1 MSANFTP
8 DQKGYKTYQS
18 FGTFRLFVLENF
30 PFIAEDFDA
39 LTYYQML
46 CKVVAFLQDVITNNE
61 SLQYNQTQLLDAF
74 NELQNYV
81 NTYFDNLD
89 VQTEINN
96 KLDQMAESGELQ
108 DIINQYLQLAGIFKY
123 NNIDEMKSAVNL
135 TENSK
140 CCVFGNKEIND
151 GGFNFY
157 NVKNTTDLIVDNK
170 SVIKLNNN
178 KYAIAV
184 NQSIF
189 QDTNITY
196 NEFRLKNTKCF
207 IINIPKTNQ
216 YGKVNKFKI
225 GLPFND
231 FEVTSRYQ
239 STNDFSKLNNTT
251 LALNSGIFDPDTNTI
266 WGATIIDGQ
275 IVRNNKTTGV
285 EDLYYLTIGDD
296 GKFGYVKV
304 GNTTAEQMIADGI
317 KNAVMGFF
325 PILVNGEKVS
335 HTYPYADGN
344 NPRQVL
350 CQLKDGT
357 QFVFACEGR
366 EFNNVGLDF
375 ADIQDY
381 LIENYPNID
390 LAFNM
395 DGGGSLS
402 VNYYR
407 NKLNKNLD
415 DGGRTDRKV
424 PTFLYINNENSINST
439 QNDMNKILNVL
450 STKINDLQTQLN
462 TLDKLTQ
469 NGLIFAG
476 TTQYQTLDFYNNGVY
491 DKRIA
496 SIQATFNS
504 LDINLSDSSR
514 NNFKNCFHVDQNNAK
529 IPLGTIG
536 SYVNTLPAISNC
548 NDTSIANGFFRTY
561 TETENKPTFGNYV
574 LLNLKFSEDPNEYGI
589 NQYCFP
595 NSNNNSIFKRRYDGG
610 NWSAW
615 TSITPINNSA
625 NRDEA
630 KYLGQVYFDTTLNKP
645 IWYNGTNWVDANGTT
660 I

>member
-1 MSANFTP
+1 MNKFEYKKLTP
-8 DQKGYKTYQS
+8 FKW
-18 FGTFRLFVLENF
+18 FVLENF
-30 PFIAEDFDA
+30 PFIEADFDA
-39 LTYYQML
+39 LTDWQLFCKLGKEINKIINSQNVVGEQMEE
-46 CKVVAFLQDVITNNE
+46 VTNNMI
-61 SLQYNQTQLLDAF
+61 SLQEF
-74 NELQNYV
+74 VENY
-81 NTYFDNLD
+81 FKNLD
-89 VQTEINN
+89 VQDEINN
-96 KLDQMAESGELQ
+96 KLNEMAESGELQ
-108 DIINQYLQLAGIFKY
+108 DIINQYLQLAGIFTY

-157 NVKNTTDLIVDNK
+157 NVKNSTSLDVDGKIV
-170 SVIKLNNN
+170 VKLNNN

-196 NEFRLKNTKCF
+196 NTFRLKNTRCY
-207 IINIPKTNQ
+207 IVDIPKTNK
-216 YGKVNKFKI
+216 YGQINKFKI

-251 LALNSGIFDPDTNTI
+251 LALNSGIFDPDTDTI

-285 EDLYYLTIGDD
+285 EDLYYLTIADD

-335 HTYPYADGN
+335 HTYPYVDGTN
-344 NPRQVL
+344 LRQVL

-366 EFNNVGLDF
+366 EFDNVGLDF
-375 ADIQDY
+375 VDIQDY
-381 LIENYPNID
+381 LLENYPNID

-424 PTFLYINNENSINST
+424 PTFLYINNENSVNSI

-462 TLDKLTQ
+462 ALDKLTQ

-476 TTQYQTLDFYNNGVY
+476 TTEYQTLDFYNNGVY

-514 NNFKNCFHVDQNNAK
+514 NNFKNCFHVDQDNAK
-529 IPLGTIG
+529 IPIGVIG
-536 SYVNTLPAISNC
+536 SYVNTLLPVSDC
-548 NDTSIANGFFRTY
+548 NDTTLRNGFFRTY
-561 TETENKPTFGNYV
+561 SDTANKPTFGNYV
-574 LLNLKFSEDPNEYGI
+574 LLNLKFSEDPSEYGI

-595 NSNNNSIFKRRYDGG
+595 NSNNNSIFKRRYEGG

-645 IWYNGTNWVDANGTT
+645 IWYNGINWVDANGNVV
-660 I
+660 

>member
-1 MSANFTP
+1 MNKFEYKKLTP
-8 DQKGYKTYQS
+8 FKW
-18 FGTFRLFVLENF
+18 FVLENF
-30 PFIAEDFDA
+30 PFIEADFDA
-39 LTYYQML
+39 LTEWQL
-46 CKVVAFLQDVITNNE
+46 FCKLGKEINKVINSTNT
-61 SLQYNQTQLLDAF
+61 LGTQVETLTD
-74 NELQNYV
+74 YV
-81 NTYFDNLD
+81 SNYFDNLD
-89 VQTEINN
+89 IQEEVNT
-96 KLDQMAESGELQ
+96 KLNEMAESGELQ
-108 DIINQYLQLAGIFKY
+108 DIINQYLQLAGIFTY

-157 NVKNTTDLIVDNK
+157 NVKDSTSLDVDGKIV
-170 SVIKLNNN
+170 VKLNNN

-189 QDTNITY
+189 QDTNIKY
-196 NEFRLKNTKCF
+196 NTFRLKNTRCY
-207 IINIPKTNQ
+207 IVDIPKTNK
-216 YGKVNKFKI
+216 YGQINKFKI

-251 LALNSGIFDPDTNTI
+251 LALNSGVFDPDTDTI

-285 EDLYYLTIGDD
+285 EDLYYLTIADD

-335 HTYPYADGN
+335 HTYPYVDGTQ
-344 NPRQVL
+344 PRQVL

-366 EFNNVGLDF
+366 EFDNVGLDF
-375 ADIQDY
+375 VDIQNY
-381 LIENYPNID
+381 LLENYPNID

-424 PTFLYINNENSINST
+424 PTFLYINNENSVNSI

-450 STKINDLQTQLN
+450 STKINDLQKQLN
-462 TLDKLTQ
+462 ALDKLTQ

-476 TTQYQTLDFYNNGVY
+476 TTEYQTLDFYNNGVY

-514 NNFKNCFHVDQNNAK
+514 NNFKNCFHVDQDNAK
-529 IPLGTIG
+529 IPIGVIG
-536 SYVNTLPAISNC
+536 SYVNTLLPVSDC
-548 NDTSIANGFFRTY
+548 NDTTLRNGFFRTY
-561 TETENKPTFGNYV
+561 SDTANKPTFGNYV
-574 LLNLKFSEDPNEYGI
+574 LLNLKFSEDPSEYGI

-595 NSNNNSIFKRRYDGG
+595 NSNNNSIFKRRYEGG

-645 IWYNGTNWVDANGTT
+645 IWYNGTNWVDANGNVV
-660 I
+660 

>member
-1 MSANFTP
+1 MNKFEYKKLTP
-8 DQKGYKTYQS
+8 FKW
-18 FGTFRLFVLENF
+18 FVLENF
-30 PFIAEDFDA
+30 PFIEADFDA
-39 LTYYQML
+39 LTDWQLFCKLGKEINKIINSQNVVGEQMEE
-46 CKVVAFLQDVITNNE
+46 VTNNMI
-61 SLQYNQTQLLDAF
+61 SLQEFVEN
-74 NELQNYV
+74 
-81 NTYFDNLD
+81 YFDNLD
-89 VQTEINN
+89 VQDEINN
-96 KLDQMAESGELQ
+96 KLNEMAESGELQ
-108 DIINQYLQLAGIFKY
+108 NIINQYLQLAGIFTY

-157 NVKNTTDLIVDNK
+157 NVKNSTSLDVDGKIV
-170 SVIKLNNN
+170 VKLNNN

-196 NEFRLKNTKCF
+196 NTFRLKNTRCY
-207 IINIPKTNQ
+207 IVDIPKTNK
-216 YGKVNKFKI
+216 YGQINKFKI

-251 LALNSGIFDPDTNTI
+251 LALNSGVFDPDTDTI

-285 EDLYYLTIGDD
+285 EDLYYLTIADD

-335 HTYPYADGN
+335 HTYPYVDGTY
-344 NPRQVL
+344 PRQVL

-366 EFNNVGLDF
+366 EFDNVGLDF
-375 ADIQDY
+375 VDIQDY
-381 LIENYPNID
+381 LLENYPNID

-424 PTFLYINNENSINST
+424 PTFLYINNENSVNSI

-462 TLDKLTQ
+462 ALDKLTQ

-476 TTQYQTLDFYNNGVY
+476 TTEYQTLDFYNNGVY

-514 NNFKNCFHVDQNNAK
+514 NNFKNCFHVDQDNAK
-529 IPLGTIG
+529 IPIGVIG
-536 SYVNTLPAISNC
+536 SYVNTLLPVSDC
-548 NDTSIANGFFRTY
+548 NDTTLRNGFFRTY
-561 TETENKPTFGNYV
+561 SDTANKPTFGNYV
-574 LLNLKFSEDPNEYGI
+574 LLNLKFSEDPSEYGI

-595 NSNNNSIFKRRYDGG
+595 NSNNNSIFKRRYEGG

-645 IWYNGTNWVDANGTT
+645 IWYNGINWVDANGNVV
-660 I
+660 

>member
-1 MSANFTP
+1 MNKFEYKKLTP
-8 DQKGYKTYQS
+8 FKW
-18 FGTFRLFVLENF
+18 FVLENF
-30 PFIAEDFDA
+30 PFIEADFDA
-39 LTYYQML
+39 LTDWQLFCKLGKEINKIINSQNVVGEQMEE
-46 CKVVAFLQDVITNNE
+46 VTNNMI
-61 SLQYNQTQLLDAF
+61 SLQEFVEN
-74 NELQNYV
+74 
-81 NTYFDNLD
+81 YFDNLD
-89 VQTEINN
+89 VQDEINN
-96 KLDQMAESGELQ
+96 KLNEMAESGELQ
-108 DIINQYLQLAGIFKY
+108 NIINQYLQLAGIFTY

-157 NVKNTTDLIVDNK
+157 NVKNSTSLDVDGKIV
-170 SVIKLNNN
+170 VKLNNN

-196 NEFRLKNTKCF
+196 NTFRLKNTRCY
-207 IINIPKTNQ
+207 IVDIPKTNK
-216 YGKVNKFKI
+216 YGQINKFKI

-251 LALNSGIFDPDTNTI
+251 LALNSGVFDPDTDTI

-285 EDLYYLTIGDD
+285 EDLYYLTIADD

-335 HTYPYADGN
+335 HTYPYVDGT

-366 EFNNVGLDF
+366 EFDNVGLDF
-375 ADIQDY
+375 VDIQNY
-381 LIENYPNID
+381 LLENYPNID

-424 PTFLYINNENSINST
+424 PTFLYINNENSVNSI

-462 TLDKLTQ
+462 ALDKLTQ

-476 TTQYQTLDFYNNGVY
+476 TTEYQTLDFYNNGVY

-514 NNFKNCFHVDQNNAK
+514 NNFKNCFHVDQDNAK
-529 IPLGTIG
+529 IPIGVIG
-536 SYVNTLPAISNC
+536 SYVNTLLPVSDC
-548 NDTSIANGFFRTY
+548 NDTTLRNGFFRTY
-561 TETENKPTFGNYV
+561 SDTANKPTFGNYV
-574 LLNLKFSEDPNEYGI
+574 LLNLKFSEDPSEYGI

-595 NSNNNSIFKRRYDGG
+595 NSNNNSIFKRRYEGG

-645 IWYNGTNWVDANGTT
+645 IWYNGTNWVDANGNVV
-660 I
+660 

>member
-1 MSANFTP
+1 MNKFEYKNLTP
-8 DQKGYKTYQS
+8 FKW
-18 FGTFRLFVLENF
+18 FVIENF
-30 PFIAEDFDA
+30 PFIEADFDA
-39 LTYYQML
+39 LTEWQL
-46 CKVVAFLQDVITNNE
+46 FCKLGKEMNKIINSVNESGEQVEKLTNAFISLQD
-61 SLQYNQTQLLDAF
+61 
-74 NELQNYV
+74 YV
-81 NTYFDNLD
+81 NNYFKNLD
-89 VQTEINN
+89 VQDEINN
-96 KLDQMAESGELQ
+96 KLNEMSASGELQ
-108 DIINQYLQLAGIFKY
+108 DIINQYLQLAGIFTY

-140 CCVFGNKEIND
+140 CCIFGNKEIND

-157 NVKNTTDLIVDNK
+157 NVKNSTTLDVDDKIV
-170 SVIKLNNN
+170 VKLNNN

-196 NEFRLKNTKCF
+196 NTFRLKNTRCY
-207 IINIPKTNQ
+207 IVDIPKTNK
-216 YGKVNKFKI
+216 YGQINKFKI

-251 LALNSGIFDPDTNTI
+251 LALNSGIFDPDTDTI
-266 WGATIIDGQ
+266 WGATIIDGK

-285 EDLYYLTIGDD
+285 EDLYYLTIADD

-335 HTYPYADGN
+335 HTYPYVDGN

-357 QFVFACEGR
+357 QFVFACDGR

-402 VNYYR
+402 INYYR

-424 PTFLYINNENSINST
+424 PTFLYINNENSVNSS

-450 STKINDLQTQLN
+450 STKINDLQTQIN
-462 TLDKLTQ
+462 ALDKLTQ

-476 TTQYQTLDFYNNGVY
+476 TTEYQTIDFYNNGVY

-504 LDINLSDSSR
+504 LDINLSDGSR
-514 NNFKNCFHVDQNNAK
+514 NNFKNCFHVDQDNAK
-529 IPLGTIG
+529 IPLGVIG
-536 SYVNTLPAISNC
+536 SYVNTLPAISDC
-548 NDTSIANGFFRTY
+548 NDLQISNGFYRTY
-561 TETENKPTFGNYV
+561 TETANKPTFGNYV
-574 LLNLKFSEDPNEYGI
+574 LLNLKFSEDPSEYGV
-589 NQYCFP
+589 NQYAFP
-595 NSNNNSIFKRRYDGG
+595 NSNNNSIFKRRFEGS
-610 NWSAW
+610 NWSDW
-615 TSITPINNSA
+615 TSITPVNNSA

-645 IWYNGTNWVDANGTT
+645 IWYNGTNWVDATGATV
-660 I
+660 

>member
-1 MSANFTP
+1 MNKYDFRKLTP
-8 DQKGYKTYQS
+8 FKW
-18 FGTFRLFVLENF
+18 FVLENF
-30 PFIAEDFDA
+30 PFIEADFDA
-39 LTYYQML
+39 LTEWQL
-46 CKVVAFLQDVITNNE
+46 FCKLGREMNKIIKSVNE
-61 SLQYNQTQLLDAF
+61 SGEQVEKLTDAF
-74 NELQNYV
+74 ISLQEYVENY
-81 NTYFDNLD
+81 FKNLD
-89 VQTEINN
+89 VQDEINN
-96 KLDQMAESGELQ
+96 KLNEMAESGELQ
-108 DIINQYLQLAGIFKY
+108 DIINQYLQLAGIFAY

-135 TENSK
+135 TEDSK
-140 CCVFGNKEIND
+140 CCVYGNKEIND

-157 NVKNTTDLIVDNK
+157 NIKNSTTLDVDNK
-170 SVIKLNNN
+170 IVIKLNNN

-189 QDTNITY
+189 HDTNITY
-196 NEFRLKNTKCF
+196 NTFRLKSTKCF
-207 IINIPKTNQ
+207 IIDIPKTNA
-216 YGKVNKFKI
+216 YGQINKFKI
-225 GLPFND
+225 GLPYND

-239 STNDFSKLNNTT
+239 STNDFAKLNNTT
-251 LALNSGIFDPDTNTI
+251 IALNSGIFDPDTDTI
-266 WGATIIDGQ
+266 WGTTIIDGK

-285 EDLYYLTIGDD
+285 EDLYYLTIADD
-296 GKFGYVKV
+296 GKFGYIKV

-335 HTYPYADGN
+335 HTYPYVDGN

-366 EFNNVGLDF
+366 EFNNIGLDF

-402 VNYYR
+402 INYYR

-424 PTFLYINNENSINST
+424 PTFLYINNENSVNSS

-462 TLDKLTQ
+462 ALDKLTQ

-476 TTQYQTLDFYNNGVY
+476 TTEYQTLDFYNNGVY

-504 LDINLSDSSR
+504 LDINLSDSAR
-514 NNFKNCFHVDQNNAK
+514 NNFKNCFHVDQDNVK
-529 IPLGTIG
+529 IPIGIIG
-536 SYVNTLPAISNC
+536 SYVNTLLAVSDC
-548 NDTSIANGFFRTY
+548 NDTTLRNGFFRTY
-561 TETENKPTFGNYV
+561 TETANKPTFGNYV
-574 LLNLKFSEDPNEYGI
+574 LLNLKFSEDPSEYGI
-589 NQYCFP
+589 NQYAFP
-595 NSNNNSIFKRRYDGG
+595 NSNNNSIFKRRYNGSSWG
-610 NWSAW
+610 PW

-645 IWYNGTNWVDANGTT
+645 IWYNGTNWVDATGATV
-660 I
+660 

>member
-1 MSANFTP
+1 MSDKKDFKYINLSPF
-8 DQKGYKTYQS
+8 KW
-18 FGTFRLFVLENF
+18 FCLNNF
-30 PFIAEDFDA
+30 PFLEADFDA
-39 LTYYQML
+39 LTDYQL
-46 CKVVAFLQDVITNNE
+46 FCKLGKEMNDLITKM
-61 SLQYNQTQLLDAF
+61 
-74 NELQNYV
+74 NELGIETENLSKGFTDLQTYIN
-81 NTYFDNLD
+81 NYFDNLD
-89 VQTEINN
+89 VQEEINT
-96 KLDQMAESGELQ
+96 KLNEMTESGELQ
-108 DIINQYLQLAGIFKY
+108 DIINQYLQLAGIFTY
-123 NNIDEMKSAVNL
+123 NNINEMKSAVNL
-135 TENSK
+135 AENSK

-207 IINIPKTNQ
+207 IINIPKTNH

-231 FEVTSRYQ
+231 FEVTSRFQ

-251 LALNSGIFDPDTNTI
+251 LALNSGIFDLDTNTI

-357 QFVFACEGR
+357 QFVFACEGK

-381 LIENYPNID
+381 LVENYPNID

-407 NKLNKNLD
+407 NKLNKNFD

-424 PTFLYINNENSINST
+424 PTFLYINNENSINSS

-476 TTQYQTLDFYNNGVY
+476 TTEYQTLDFYNNGVY

-496 SIQATFNS
+496 SIQATLNS
-504 LDINLSDSSR
+504 LNINLSDSNR
-514 NNFKNCFHVDQNNAK
+514 NNFKNCFHVDQYNVK

-536 SYVNTLPAISNC
+536 SYVNTLPGISNC
-548 NDTSIANGFFRTY
+548 NDTSIANGFYRTY

-595 NSNNNSIFKRRYDGG
+595 NSNNNSIFKRRYEGG

>member
-1 MSANFTP
+1 M
-8 DQKGYKTYQS
+8 
-18 FGTFRLFVLENF
+18 
-30 PFIAEDFDA
+30 
-39 LTYYQML
+39 
-46 CKVVAFLQDVITNNE
+46 
-61 SLQYNQTQLLDAF
+61 
-74 NELQNYV
+74 
-81 NTYFDNLD
+81 
-89 VQTEINN
+89 
-96 KLDQMAESGELQ
+96 
-108 DIINQYLQLAGIFKY
+108 
-123 NNIDEMKSAVNL
+123 
-135 TENSK
+135 
-140 CCVFGNKEIND
+140 FGNKEIND

-251 LALNSGIFDPDTNTI
+251 LALNSGIFDLDTNTI

-285 EDLYYLTIGDD
+285 EDLYYLTIADD

-335 HTYPYADGN
+335 HTYPYVDGN
-344 NPRQVL
+344 NLRQVL

-357 QFVFACEGR
+357 QFVFACEGK

-375 ADIQDY
+375 VDIQDY
-381 LIENYPNID
+381 LLENYPNID

-424 PTFLYINNENSINST
+424 PTFLYINNENSANSS

-462 TLDKLTQ
+462 ALDKLTQ

-476 TTQYQTLDFYNNGVY
+476 TSEYQTLDFYNNGVY

-496 SIQATFNS
+496 SIQATLNS
-504 LDINLSDSSR
+504 LDIKLSDSNR
-514 NNFKNCFHVDQNNAK
+514 NNFKNCFHVDQDNAK
-529 IPLGTIG
+529 IPIGIIG
-536 SYVNTLPAISNC
+536 SYVNTLLVVSDC
-548 NDTSIANGFFRTY
+548 NDTTLRNGFFRTY
-561 TETENKPTFGNYV
+561 TETANKPTFGNYV

-595 NSNNNSIFKRRYDGG
+595 NSNNNSIFKRRYEGG

-615 TSITPINNSA
+615 TSITPINNTE

-660 I
+660 V

>member
-1 MSANFTP
+1 MNKFEYEKLTP
-8 DQKGYKTYQS
+8 FKW
-18 FGTFRLFVLENF
+18 FVLENF
-30 PFIAEDFDA
+30 PFIEADFDA
-39 LTYYQML
+39 LTDWQLFCKLGKEINKIINSQNVVGEQMEE
-46 CKVVAFLQDVITNNE
+46 VTNNMI
-61 SLQYNQTQLLDAF
+61 SLQEFVEN
-74 NELQNYV
+74 
-81 NTYFDNLD
+81 YFDNLD
-89 VQTEINN
+89 VQDEINN
-96 KLDQMAESGELQ
+96 KLNEMAESGELQ
-108 DIINQYLQLAGIFKY
+108 NIINQYLQLAGIFTY

-157 NVKNTTDLIVDNK
+157 NVKNSTSLDVDGKIV
-170 SVIKLNNN
+170 VKLNNN

-196 NEFRLKNTKCF
+196 NTFRLKNTRCY
-207 IINIPKTNQ
+207 IVDIPKTNK
-216 YGKVNKFKI
+216 YGQINKFKI

-251 LALNSGIFDPDTNTI
+251 LALNSGVFDTDTDTI

-285 EDLYYLTIGDD
+285 EDLYYLTIADD

-335 HTYPYADGN
+335 HTYPYVDGTHS
-344 NPRQVL
+344 RQVL

-366 EFNNVGLDF
+366 EFDNVGLDF
-375 ADIQDY
+375 VDIQDY
-381 LIENYPNID
+381 LLENYPNID

-424 PTFLYINNENSINST
+424 PTFLYINNENSVNSI
-439 QNDMNKILNVL
+439 QNDINKILNVL

-462 TLDKLTQ
+462 ALDKLTQ

-476 TTQYQTLDFYNNGVY
+476 TTEYQTLDFYNNGVY

-514 NNFKNCFHVDQNNAK
+514 NNFKNCFHVDQDNAK
-529 IPLGTIG
+529 IPIGVIG
-536 SYVNTLPAISNC
+536 SYVNTLLPVSDC
-548 NDTSIANGFFRTY
+548 NDTTLRNGFFRTY
-561 TETENKPTFGNYV
+561 SDTANKPTFGNYV
-574 LLNLKFSEDPNEYGI
+574 LLNLKFSEDPSEYGI

-595 NSNNNSIFKRRYDGG
+595 NSNNNSIFKRRYEGG

-625 NRDEA
+625 NRDEG

-645 IWYNGTNWVDANGTT
+645 IWYNGTNWVDANGNVV
-660 I
+660 

>member
-1 MSANFTP
+1 MSDKKDFKYINLSPF
-8 DQKGYKTYQS
+8 KW
-18 FGTFRLFVLENF
+18 FCLNNF
-30 PFIAEDFDA
+30 PFLEADFDA
-39 LTYYQML
+39 LNDYQL
-46 CKVVAFLQDVITNNE
+46 FCKLGKKMNDLITKM
-61 SLQYNQTQLLDAF
+61 
-74 NELQNYV
+74 NELGIETENLSKGFTDLQTYIN
-81 NTYFDNLD
+81 NYFDNLD
-89 VQTEINN
+89 VQEEINT
-96 KLDQMAESGELQ
+96 KLNEMAESGELQ
-108 DIINQYLQLAGIFKY
+108 DIINQYLQLAGIFTY
-123 NNIDEMKSAVNL
+123 NNINEMKSAVNL

-251 LALNSGIFDPDTNTI
+251 LALNSGIFDPDSDTI

-285 EDLYYLTIGDD
+285 EDLYYLTIADD

-325 PILVNGEKVS
+325 PILINGEKVS
-335 HTYPYADGN
+335 HTYPYVDGTY
-344 NPRQVL
+344 PRQVL

-375 ADIQDY
+375 VDIQDY
-381 LIENYPNID
+381 LLENYPNID

-407 NKLNKNLD
+407 NKLNKNFD

-424 PTFLYINNENSINST
+424 PTFLYINNENSINSN

-462 TLDKLTQ
+462 ALDKLTQ

-476 TTQYQTLDFYNNGVY
+476 TTEYQTLDFYNNGVY

-496 SIQATFNS
+496 SIQATVNS
-504 LDINLSDSSR
+504 LNINLSDSNR
-514 NNFKNCFHVDQNNAK
+514 NNFKNCFHVDQDNVK
-529 IPLGTIG
+529 IPIGIIG
-536 SYVNTLPAISNC
+536 SYVNTLLAVSDC
-548 NDTSIANGFFRTY
+548 NDTTLRNGFFRTY
-561 TETENKPTFGNYV
+561 TETANKPTFGNYV

-595 NSNNNSIFKRRYDGG
+595 NSNNNSIFKRRYEGG

>member
-1 MSANFTP
+1 MNNFEYKKLTP
-8 DQKGYKTYQS
+8 FKW
-18 FGTFRLFVLENF
+18 FVLENF
-30 PFIAEDFDA
+30 PFIEADFDA
-39 LTYYQML
+39 LTEWQL
-46 CKVVAFLQDVITNNE
+46 FCKLGKEMNKIIKSVNDSGEQVEKLTDAFI
-61 SLQYNQTQLLDAF
+61 SLQEYV
-74 NELQNYV
+74 ENY
-81 NTYFDNLD
+81 FKNLD
-89 VQTEINN
+89 VQDEINN
-96 KLDQMAESGELQ
+96 KLNEMAESGELQ
-108 DIINQYLQLAGIFKY
+108 DIINQYLQLAGIFTY

-157 NVKNTTDLIVDNK
+157 NVKNSTSLDVDGKIV
-170 SVIKLNNN
+170 VKLNNN

-196 NEFRLKNTKCF
+196 NKFRLKNTRCY
-207 IINIPKTNQ
+207 IVDIPKTNK
-216 YGKVNKFKI
+216 YGQINKFKI

-251 LALNSGIFDPDTNTI
+251 LALNSGVFDPDTDTI

-285 EDLYYLTIGDD
+285 EDLYYLTIADD

-335 HTYPYADGN
+335 HTYPYVDGKY
-344 NPRQVL
+344 PRQVL

-375 ADIQDY
+375 VDIQDY
-381 LIENYPNID
+381 LLENYPNID

-424 PTFLYINNENSINST
+424 PTFLYINNENSVNSI

-462 TLDKLTQ
+462 ELDKLTQ

-476 TTQYQTLDFYNNGVY
+476 TTEYQTLDFYNNGVY

-514 NNFKNCFHVDQNNAK
+514 NNFKNCFHVDQDNAK
-529 IPLGTIG
+529 IPIGVIG
-536 SYVNTLPAISNC
+536 SYVNTLLPVSDC
-548 NDTSIANGFFRTY
+548 NDTTLRNGFFRTY
-561 TETENKPTFGNYV
+561 SETANKPTFGNYV
-574 LLNLKFSEDPNEYGI
+574 LLNLKFSEDPSEYGI

-595 NSNNNSIFKRRYDGG
+595 NSNNNSIFKRRYEGG

-645 IWYNGTNWVDANGTT
+645 IWYNGTNWVDANGNVV
-660 I
+660 

>member
-1 MSANFTP
+1 MNKFEYKKLTP
-8 DQKGYKTYQS
+8 FKW
-18 FGTFRLFVLENF
+18 FVLENF
-30 PFIAEDFDA
+30 PFIEADFDA
-39 LTYYQML
+39 LTDWQLFCKLGKEINKIINSQNVVGEQMEE
-46 CKVVAFLQDVITNNE
+46 VTNNMI
-61 SLQYNQTQLLDAF
+61 SLQEFVEN
-74 NELQNYV
+74 
-81 NTYFDNLD
+81 YFDNLD
-89 VQTEINN
+89 VQDEINN
-96 KLDQMAESGELQ
+96 KLNEMAESGELQ
-108 DIINQYLQLAGIFKY
+108 NIINQYLQLAGIFTY

-157 NVKNTTDLIVDNK
+157 NVKNSTSLDVDGKIV
-170 SVIKLNNN
+170 VKLNNN

-196 NEFRLKNTKCF
+196 NTFRLKNTRCY
-207 IINIPKTNQ
+207 IVDIPKTNK
-216 YGKVNKFKI
+216 YGQINKFKI

-251 LALNSGIFDPDTNTI
+251 LALNSGVFDPDTDTI

-285 EDLYYLTIGDD
+285 EDLYYLTIADD

-335 HTYPYADGN
+335 HTYPYVDGTY
-344 NPRQVL
+344 PRQVL

-375 ADIQDY
+375 VDIQDY
-381 LIENYPNID
+381 LLENYPNID

-424 PTFLYINNENSINST
+424 PTFLYINNENSVNSI

-462 TLDKLTQ
+462 ALDKLTQ

-476 TTQYQTLDFYNNGVY
+476 TTEYQTLDFYNNGVY

-514 NNFKNCFHVDQNNAK
+514 NNFKNCFHVDQDNAK
-529 IPLGTIG
+529 IPIGVIG
-536 SYVNTLPAISNC
+536 SYVNTLLPVSDC
-548 NDTSIANGFFRTY
+548 NDTTLRNGFFRTY
-561 TETENKPTFGNYV
+561 SDTANKPTFGNYV
-574 LLNLKFSEDPNEYGI
+574 LLNLKFSEDPSEYGI

-595 NSNNNSIFKRRYDGG
+595 NSNNNSIFKRRYEGG

-645 IWYNGTNWVDANGTT
+645 IWYNGINWVDANGNVV
-660 I
+660 

>member
-1 MSANFTP
+1 MNKFEYKKLTP
-8 DQKGYKTYQS
+8 FKW
-18 FGTFRLFVLENF
+18 FVLENF
-30 PFIAEDFDA
+30 PFIEADFDA
-39 LTYYQML
+39 LTDWQLFCKLGKEINKIINSQNVVGEQMEE
-46 CKVVAFLQDVITNNE
+46 VTNNMI
-61 SLQYNQTQLLDAF
+61 SLQEFVEN
-74 NELQNYV
+74 
-81 NTYFDNLD
+81 YFDNLD
-89 VQTEINN
+89 VQDEINN
-96 KLDQMAESGELQ
+96 KLNEMAESGELQ
-108 DIINQYLQLAGIFKY
+108 NIINQYLQLAGIFTY

-157 NVKNTTDLIVDNK
+157 NVKNSTSLDVDGKIV
-170 SVIKLNNN
+170 VKLNNN

-196 NEFRLKNTKCF
+196 NTFRLKNTRCY
-207 IINIPKTNQ
+207 IVDIPKTNK
-216 YGKVNKFKI
+216 YGQINKFKI

-231 FEVTSRYQ
+231 FEVTARYQ

-251 LALNSGIFDPDTNTI
+251 LALNSGVFDSDTDTI

-285 EDLYYLTIGDD
+285 EDLYYLTIADD

-335 HTYPYADGN
+335 HTYPYVDGTY
-344 NPRQVL
+344 PRQVL

-366 EFNNVGLDF
+366 EFDNVGLDF
-375 ADIQDY
+375 VDIQNY
-381 LIENYPNID
+381 LLENYPNID

-424 PTFLYINNENSINST
+424 PTFLYINNENSVNSI

-462 TLDKLTQ
+462 ALDKLTQ

-476 TTQYQTLDFYNNGVY
+476 TTEYQTLDFYNNGVY

-514 NNFKNCFHVDQNNAK
+514 NNFKNCFHVDQDNAK
-529 IPLGTIG
+529 IPIGVIG
-536 SYVNTLPAISNC
+536 SYVNTLLPVSDC
-548 NDTSIANGFFRTY
+548 NDTTLRNGFFRTY
-561 TETENKPTFGNYV
+561 SETANKPTFGNYV
-574 LLNLKFSEDPNEYGI
+574 LLNLKFSEDPSEYGI

-595 NSNNNSIFKRRYDGG
+595 NSNNNSIFKRRYEGG

-615 TSITPINNSA
+615 TSITPINNSV

-645 IWYNGTNWVDANGTT
+645 IWYNGTNWVDANGNVV
-660 I
+660 

>member
-1 MSANFTP
+1 MNDNKYFKYNNLTP
-8 DQKGYKTYQS
+8 FKW
-18 FGTFRLFVLENF
+18 FCLNNF
-30 PFIAEDFDA
+30 PFLEADFDA
-39 LTYYQML
+39 LTDYQL
-46 CKVVAFLQDVITNNE
+46 FCKLGKEINDLITKM
-61 SLQYNQTQLLDAF
+61 
-74 NELQNYV
+74 NELGIETENLSKAFTDLQTYIN
-81 NTYFDNLD
+81 NYFDNLD
-89 VQTEINN
+89 VQEEINT
-96 KLDQMAESGELQ
+96 KLNEMAESGELQ
-108 DIINQYLQLAGIFKY
+108 DIINQYLQLAGIFTY
-123 NNIDEMKSAVNL
+123 NNINEMKSAVNL

-251 LALNSGIFDPDTNTI
+251 LALNSGIFDLDTNTI

-285 EDLYYLTIGDD
+285 EDLYYLTIADD

-304 GNTTAEQMIADGI
+304 GNTTAEQMITDGI

-335 HTYPYADGN
+335 HTYPYVDGN
-344 NPRQVL
+344 FPRQVL

-357 QFVFACEGR
+357 QFIFACEGK

-402 VNYYR
+402 INYYR

-424 PTFLYINNENSINST
+424 PTFLYINNENSANSS
-439 QNDMNKILNVL
+439 QNDINKILNVL

-462 TLDKLTQ
+462 ALDKLTQ

-476 TTQYQTLDFYNNGVY
+476 TTEYQTLDFYNNGVY

-496 SIQATFNS
+496 SIQATLNS
-504 LDINLSDSSR
+504 LNINLSDSSR
-514 NNFKNCFHVDQNNAK
+514 NNFKNCFHVDQDNVK
-529 IPLGTIG
+529 IPIGIIG
-536 SYVNTLPAISNC
+536 SYVNTLLAVSDC
-548 NDTSIANGFFRTY
+548 NDTTLRNGFFRTY
-561 TETENKPTFGNYV
+561 SETANKPTFGNYV

-595 NSNNNSIFKRRYDGG
+595 NSNNNSIFKRRYEEG

-615 TSITPINNSA
+615 TSITPINNNV

-660 I
+660 V

>member
-1 MSANFTP
+1 MNKFEYKNLTP
-8 DQKGYKTYQS
+8 FKW
-18 FGTFRLFVLENF
+18 FVLENF
-30 PFIAEDFDA
+30 PFIEADFDA
-39 LTYYQML
+39 LTEWQL
-46 CKVVAFLQDVITNNE
+46 FCKLGKEMNKIIKSVNDSGEQVEKLTDAFI
-61 SLQYNQTQLLDAF
+61 SLQEYV
-74 NELQNYV
+74 ENY
-81 NTYFDNLD
+81 FKNLD
-89 VQTEINN
+89 VQDEINN
-96 KLDQMAESGELQ
+96 KLNEMAESGELQ
-108 DIINQYLQLAGIFKY
+108 DIINQYLQLAGIFTY

-157 NVKNTTDLIVDNK
+157 NVKNSTSLDVDGKIV
-170 SVIKLNNN
+170 VKLNNN

-196 NEFRLKNTKCF
+196 NTFRLKNTRCY
-207 IINIPKTNQ
+207 IVDIPKTNK
-216 YGKVNKFKI
+216 YGQINKFKI

-251 LALNSGIFDPDTNTI
+251 LALNSGIFDPDTDTI

-285 EDLYYLTIGDD
+285 EDLYYLTIADD

-335 HTYPYADGN
+335 HTYPYVDGTHQ
-344 NPRQVL
+344 RQVL

-366 EFNNVGLDF
+366 EFDNVGLDF
-375 ADIQDY
+375 VDIQDY
-381 LIENYPNID
+381 LLENYPNID

-424 PTFLYINNENSINST
+424 PTFLYINNENSVNSI

-450 STKINDLQTQLN
+450 STKINDLQTHLN

-476 TTQYQTLDFYNNGVY
+476 TTEYQTLDFYNNGVY

-514 NNFKNCFHVDQNNAK
+514 NNFKNCFHVDQDNAK
-529 IPLGTIG
+529 IPIGVIG
-536 SYVNTLPAISNC
+536 SYVNTLLPVSDC
-548 NDTSIANGFFRTY
+548 NDTTLRNGFFRTY
-561 TETENKPTFGNYV
+561 SDTANKPTFGNYV
-574 LLNLKFSEDPNEYGI
+574 LLNLKFSEDPSEYGI

-645 IWYNGTNWVDANGTT
+645 IWYNGTNWVDANGNVV
-660 I
+660 

>member
-1 MSANFTP
+1 MNDNKYFKYNNLTP
-8 DQKGYKTYQS
+8 FKW
-18 FGTFRLFVLENF
+18 FCLNNF
-30 PFIAEDFDA
+30 PFLEADFDA
-39 LTYYQML
+39 LTDYQL
-46 CKVVAFLQDVITNNE
+46 FCKLGKEINDLITKM
-61 SLQYNQTQLLDAF
+61 
-74 NELQNYV
+74 NELGIETENLSKAFTDLQTYIN
-81 NTYFDNLD
+81 NYFDNLD
-89 VQTEINN
+89 VQEEINT
-96 KLDQMAESGELQ
+96 KLNEMAESGELQ
-108 DIINQYLQLAGIFKY
+108 DIINQYLQLAGIFTY

-251 LALNSGIFDPDTNTI
+251 LALNSGIFDQDPDTI

-285 EDLYYLTIGDD
+285 EDLYYLTIADD

-325 PILVNGEKVS
+325 PIVVNGEKVS
-335 HTYPYADGN
+335 HTYPYVDGN

-357 QFVFACEGR
+357 QFVFACEGK

-424 PTFLYINNENSINST
+424 PTFLYINNENSANSS

-462 TLDKLTQ
+462 ALDKLTQ

-476 TTQYQTLDFYNNGVY
+476 TTEYQTLDFYNNGVY

-496 SIQATFNS
+496 SIQATLNS
-504 LDINLSDSSR
+504 LDFKLSDSSR
-514 NNFKNCFHVDQNNAK
+514 NNFKNCFHVDQENVK
-529 IPLGTIG
+529 IPIGIIG
-536 SYVNTLPAISNC
+536 SYVNTLLAVSDC
-548 NDTSIANGFFRTY
+548 NDTTLRNGFFRTY
-561 TETENKPTFGNYV
+561 TETANKPTFGNYV

-595 NSNNNSIFKRRYDGG
+595 NSNNNSIFKRRYEGG

-615 TSITPINNSA
+615 TSITPINNSV

>member
-1 MSANFTP
+1 MNKFEYKNLTP
-8 DQKGYKTYQS
+8 FKW
-18 FGTFRLFVLENF
+18 FVLENF
-30 PFIAEDFDA
+30 PFIEADFDA
-39 LTYYQML
+39 LTEWQL
-46 CKVVAFLQDVITNNE
+46 FCKLGKEMNKIIKSVNDSGEQVEKLTDGFISLQD
-61 SLQYNQTQLLDAF
+61 
-74 NELQNYV
+74 YV
-81 NTYFDNLD
+81 NNYFKNLD
-89 VQTEINN
+89 VQDEINN
-96 KLDQMAESGELQ
+96 KLNEMAESGELQ
-108 DIINQYLQLAGIFKY
+108 DIINQYLQLAGIFTY

-157 NVKNTTDLIVDNK
+157 NVKNSTSLDVDGKIV
-170 SVIKLNNN
+170 VKLNNN

-196 NEFRLKNTKCF
+196 NTFRLKNTRCY
-207 IINIPKTNQ
+207 IVDIPKTNK
-216 YGKVNKFKI
+216 YGQINKFKI

-251 LALNSGIFDPDTNTI
+251 LALNSGVFDPDTDTI

-285 EDLYYLTIGDD
+285 EDLYYLTIADD

-335 HTYPYADGN
+335 HTYPYVDGTR
-344 NPRQVL
+344 PRQVL

-357 QFVFACEGR
+357 QFVFACEGN
-366 EFNNVGLDF
+366 EFDNVGLDF
-375 ADIQDY
+375 VDIQDY
-381 LIENYPNID
+381 LLENYPNID

-415 DGGRTDRKV
+415 NGGRTDRKV
-424 PTFLYINNENSINST
+424 PTFLYINNENSVNSI

-462 TLDKLTQ
+462 ALDKLTQ

-476 TTQYQTLDFYNNGVY
+476 TTEYQTLDFYNNGVY

-514 NNFKNCFHVDQNNAK
+514 NNFKNCFHVDQDNAK
-529 IPLGTIG
+529 IPIGVIG
-536 SYVNTLPAISNC
+536 SYVNTLLPVSDC
-548 NDTSIANGFFRTY
+548 NDTTLRNGFFRTY
-561 TETENKPTFGNYV
+561 SETVNKPTFGNYV
-574 LLNLKFSEDPNEYGI
+574 LLNLKFSEDPSEYGI

-610 NWSAW
+610 KWGAW

-645 IWYNGTNWVDANGTT
+645 IWYNGTNWVDANGNVV
-660 I
+660 

>member
-1 MSANFTP
+1 MNKFEYKNLTP
-8 DQKGYKTYQS
+8 FKW
-18 FGTFRLFVLENF
+18 FVLENF
-30 PFIAEDFDA
+30 PFIEADFDA
-39 LTYYQML
+39 LTEWQL
-46 CKVVAFLQDVITNNE
+46 FCKLGKEMNKIIKSVNDSGEQVEKLTDAFI
-61 SLQYNQTQLLDAF
+61 SLQEYV
-74 NELQNYV
+74 ENY
-81 NTYFDNLD
+81 FKNLD
-89 VQTEINN
+89 VQDEINN
-96 KLDQMAESGELQ
+96 KLNEMSASGELQ
-108 DIINQYLQLAGIFKY
+108 DIINQYLQLAGIFTY

-157 NVKNTTDLIVDNK
+157 NVKNSTSLDVDGKIV
-170 SVIKLNNN
+170 VKLNNN

-196 NEFRLKNTKCF
+196 NTFRLKNTRCY
-207 IINIPKTNQ
+207 IVDIPKTNK
-216 YGKVNKFKI
+216 YGQINKFKI

-251 LALNSGIFDPDTNTI
+251 LALNSGVFDPDTDTI

-285 EDLYYLTIGDD
+285 EDLYYLTIADD

-335 HTYPYADGN
+335 HTYPYVDGKHL
-344 NPRQVL
+344 RQVL
-350 CQLKDGT
+350 CQLKDGK

-366 EFNNVGLDF
+366 EFDNVGLDF
-375 ADIQDY
+375 VDIQDY
-381 LIENYPNID
+381 LLENYPNID

-424 PTFLYINNENSINST
+424 PTFLYINNENSVNSI

-462 TLDKLTQ
+462 ALDKLTQ

-476 TTQYQTLDFYNNGVY
+476 TTEYQTLDFYNNGVY

-514 NNFKNCFHVDQNNAK
+514 NNFKNCFHVDQDNAK
-529 IPLGTIG
+529 IPIGVIG
-536 SYVNTLPAISNC
+536 SYVNTLLPVSDC
-548 NDTSIANGFFRTY
+548 NDTTLRNGFFRTY
-561 TETENKPTFGNYV
+561 SETANKPTFGNYV
-574 LLNLKFSEDPNEYGI
+574 LLNLKFSEDPSEYGI

-595 NSNNNSIFKRRYDGG
+595 NSNNNSIFKRRYEGG
-610 NWSAW
+610 NWSDW

-645 IWYNGTNWVDANGTT
+645 IWYNGTNWVDANGNVV
-660 I
+660 

>member
-1 MSANFTP
+1 MNNFEYKNLTP
-8 DQKGYKTYQS
+8 FKW
-18 FGTFRLFVLENF
+18 FVLENF
-30 PFIAEDFDA
+30 PFIEADFDA
-39 LTYYQML
+39 LTEWQL
-46 CKVVAFLQDVITNNE
+46 FCKLGKEMNKIIKSVNDSGEQVEKLTDAFI
-61 SLQYNQTQLLDAF
+61 SLQEYV
-74 NELQNYV
+74 ENY
-81 NTYFDNLD
+81 FKNLD
-89 VQTEINN
+89 VQDEINN
-96 KLDQMAESGELQ
+96 KLNEMSASGELQ
-108 DIINQYLQLAGIFKY
+108 DIINQYLQLAGIFTY
-123 NNIDEMKSAVNL
+123 NNINEMKSAINL

-157 NVKNTTDLIVDNK
+157 NVKNSTSLDVDGKIV
-170 SVIKLNNN
+170 VKLNNN

-196 NEFRLKNTKCF
+196 NTFRLKNTRCY
-207 IINIPKTNQ
+207 IVDIPKTNK
-216 YGKVNKFKI
+216 YGQINKFKI

-251 LALNSGIFDPDTNTI
+251 LALNSGVFDPDSDTI

-285 EDLYYLTIGDD
+285 EDLYYLTIADD

-335 HTYPYADGN
+335 HTYPYVDGTH
-344 NPRQVL
+344 PRQVL

-357 QFVFACEGR
+357 QFVFACEGI

-375 ADIQDY
+375 VDIQDY
-381 LIENYPNID
+381 LLENYPNID

-424 PTFLYINNENSINST
+424 PAFLYINNENSVNSI

-462 TLDKLTQ
+462 ALDKLTQ

-476 TTQYQTLDFYNNGVY
+476 TTEYQTLDFYNNGVY

-514 NNFKNCFHVDQNNAK
+514 NNFKNCFHVDQDNAK
-529 IPLGTIG
+529 IPIGVIG
-536 SYVNTLPAISNC
+536 SYVNTLLPVSDC
-548 NDTSIANGFFRTY
+548 NDTTLRNGFFRTY
-561 TETENKPTFGNYV
+561 SETVNKPNFGNYV
-574 LLNLKFSEDPNEYGI
+574 LLNLKFSEDPSEYGI

-645 IWYNGTNWVDANGTT
+645 IWYNGTNWVDANGNVV
-660 I
+660 

>member
-1 MSANFTP
+1 MSDKKDFKYINLSPF
-8 DQKGYKTYQS
+8 KW
-18 FGTFRLFVLENF
+18 FCLNNF
-30 PFIAEDFDA
+30 PFLEADFDA
-39 LTYYQML
+39 LNDYQL
-46 CKVVAFLQDVITNNE
+46 FCKLGKKMNDLITKM
-61 SLQYNQTQLLDAF
+61 
-74 NELQNYV
+74 NELGIETENLSKGFTDLQTYIN
-81 NTYFDNLD
+81 NYFDNLD
-89 VQTEINN
+89 VQEEINT
-96 KLDQMAESGELQ
+96 KLNEMAESGELQ
-108 DIINQYLQLAGIFKY
+108 DIINQYLQLAGIFTY
-123 NNIDEMKSAVNL
+123 NNINEMKSAVNL

-251 LALNSGIFDPDTNTI
+251 LALNSGIFDPDSDTI

-285 EDLYYLTIGDD
+285 EDLYYLTIADD

-304 GNTTAEQMIADGI
+304 RNTTAEQMIAEGI

-325 PILVNGEKVS
+325 PIVVNGEKVS
-335 HTYPYADGN
+335 HTYPYVDGN

-357 QFVFACEGR
+357 QFVFACEGK
-366 EFNNVGLDF
+366 EFNNIGLDF

-424 PTFLYINNENSINST
+424 PTFLYINNENSANSS

-462 TLDKLTQ
+462 ALDKLTQ

-476 TTQYQTLDFYNNGVY
+476 TTEYQTLDFYNNGVY

-504 LDINLSDSSR
+504 LNINLSDSSR
-514 NNFKNCFHVDQNNAK
+514 NNFKNCFHVDQDNVK
-529 IPLGTIG
+529 IPIGIIG
-536 SYVNTLPAISNC
+536 SYVNTLLAVSDC
-548 NDTSIANGFFRTY
+548 NDTTLRNGFFRTY
-561 TETENKPTFGNYV
+561 TETANKPTFGNYV

-595 NSNNNSIFKRRYDGG
+595 NSSNNSIFKRRYEGG

-645 IWYNGTNWVDANGTT
+645 IWYNGTNWVDANGTK

>member
-1 MSANFTP
+1 MSDKKDFKYINLSPF
-8 DQKGYKTYQS
+8 KW
-18 FGTFRLFVLENF
+18 FCLNNF
-30 PFIAEDFDA
+30 PFLEADFDA
-39 LTYYQML
+39 LNDYQL
-46 CKVVAFLQDVITNNE
+46 FCKLGKKMNDLITKM
-61 SLQYNQTQLLDAF
+61 
-74 NELQNYV
+74 NELGIETENLSKGFTDLQTYIN
-81 NTYFDNLD
+81 NYFDNLD
-89 VQTEINN
+89 VQEEINT
-96 KLDQMAESGELQ
+96 KLNEMAESGELQ
-108 DIINQYLQLAGIFKY
+108 DIINQYLQLAGIFTY
-123 NNIDEMKSAVNL
+123 NNINEMKSAVNL

-251 LALNSGIFDPDTNTI
+251 LALNSGIFDPDSDTI

-285 EDLYYLTIGDD
+285 EDLYYLTIADD

-304 GNTTAEQMIADGI
+304 RNTTAEQMIAEGI

-325 PILVNGEKVS
+325 PIVVNGEKVS
-335 HTYPYADGN
+335 HTYPYVDGN

-357 QFVFACEGR
+357 QFVFACEGK
-366 EFNNVGLDF
+366 EFNNIGLDF

-424 PTFLYINNENSINST
+424 PTFLYINNENSANSS

-462 TLDKLTQ
+462 ALDKLTQ

-476 TTQYQTLDFYNNGVY
+476 TTEYQTLDFYNNGVY

-504 LDINLSDSSR
+504 LNINLSDSSR
-514 NNFKNCFHVDQNNAK
+514 NNFKNCFHVDQDNVK
-529 IPLGTIG
+529 IPIGIIG
-536 SYVNTLPAISNC
+536 SYVNTLLAVSDC
-548 NDTSIANGFFRTY
+548 NDTTLRNGFFRTY
-561 TETENKPTFGNYV
+561 TETANKPTFGNYV

-595 NSNNNSIFKRRYDGG
+595 NSSNNSIFKRRYEGG

>member
-1 MSANFTP
+1 MNKFEFKNLTP
-8 DQKGYKTYQS
+8 FKW
-18 FGTFRLFVLENF
+18 FVLENF
-30 PFIAEDFDA
+30 PFIEADFDA
-39 LTYYQML
+39 LTEWQLFCKIGKEINEIINSQNVVGEQMEE
-46 CKVVAFLQDVITNNE
+46 VTNNMI
-61 SLQYNQTQLLDAF
+61 SLQEF
-74 NELQNYV
+74 VKNY
-81 NTYFDNLD
+81 FKNLD
-89 VQTEINN
+89 VQDEINN
-96 KLDQMAESGELQ
+96 KLNEMAESGELQ
-108 DIINQYLQLAGIFKY
+108 DIINQYLQLAGIFTY

-157 NVKNTTDLIVDNK
+157 NVKNSTSLDVDGK
-170 SVIKLNNN
+170 TVVKLNNN

-196 NEFRLKNTKCF
+196 NTFRLKNTRCY
-207 IINIPKTNQ
+207 IVDIPKTNK
-216 YGKVNKFKI
+216 YGQINKFKI

-251 LALNSGIFDPDTNTI
+251 LALNSGVFEPDTDTI

-285 EDLYYLTIGDD
+285 EDLYYLTIADD

-335 HTYPYADGN
+335 HTYPYVDGTY
-344 NPRQVL
+344 PRQVL

-366 EFNNVGLDF
+366 EFDNVGLDF
-375 ADIQDY
+375 VDIQDY
-381 LIENYPNID
+381 LLENYPNID

-415 DGGRTDRKV
+415 NGGRTDRKV
-424 PTFLYINNENSINST
+424 PTFLYINNENSVNSI

-462 TLDKLTQ
+462 ALDKLTQ

-476 TTQYQTLDFYNNGVY
+476 TTEYQTLDFYNNGVY

-504 LDINLSDSSR
+504 LDIKLSDSSR
-514 NNFKNCFHVDQNNAK
+514 NNFKNCFHVDQDNAK
-529 IPLGTIG
+529 IPIGVIG
-536 SYVNTLPAISNC
+536 SYVNTLLPVSDC
-548 NDTSIANGFFRTY
+548 NDTTLRNGFFRTY
-561 TETENKPTFGNYV
+561 SETANKPTFGNYV
-574 LLNLKFSEDPNEYGI
+574 LLNLKFSEDPSEYGI

-610 NWSAW
+610 NWNAW

-645 IWYNGTNWVDANGTT
+645 IWYNGTNWVDANGNVV
-660 I
+660 

>member
-1 MSANFTP
+1 MNKFEFKNLTP
-8 DQKGYKTYQS
+8 FKW
-18 FGTFRLFVLENF
+18 FVLENF
-30 PFIAEDFDA
+30 PFIEADFDA
-39 LTYYQML
+39 LTEWQLFCKIGKEINKIINSQNVVGEQMEE
-46 CKVVAFLQDVITNNE
+46 VTNNMI
-61 SLQYNQTQLLDAF
+61 SLQEF
-74 NELQNYV
+74 VKNY
-81 NTYFDNLD
+81 FKNLD
-89 VQTEINN
+89 VQDEINN
-96 KLDQMAESGELQ
+96 KLNEMAESGELQ
-108 DIINQYLQLAGIFKY
+108 DIINQYLQLAGIFTY

-157 NVKNTTDLIVDNK
+157 NVKNSTSLDVDGKIV
-170 SVIKLNNN
+170 VKLNNN

-196 NEFRLKNTKCF
+196 NTFRLKNTRCY
-207 IINIPKTNQ
+207 IVDIPKTNK
-216 YGKVNKFKI
+216 YGQINKFKI

-251 LALNSGIFDPDTNTI
+251 LALNSGVFDTDTGTI

-285 EDLYYLTIGDD
+285 EDLYYLTIADD

-335 HTYPYADGN
+335 HTYPYVDGTY
-344 NPRQVL
+344 PRQVL

-357 QFVFACEGR
+357 QFVFACEGI
-366 EFNNVGLDF
+366 EFDNVGLDF
-375 ADIQDY
+375 DDIQDY
-381 LIENYPNID
+381 LLENYPNID

-415 DGGRTDRKV
+415 GGGRTDRKV
-424 PTFLYINNENSINST
+424 PTFLYINNENSVNSI

-462 TLDKLTQ
+462 ALDKLTQ

-476 TTQYQTLDFYNNGVY
+476 TTEYQTLDFYNNGVY

-514 NNFKNCFHVDQNNAK
+514 NNFKNCFHVDQDNAK
-529 IPLGTIG
+529 IPIGVIG
-536 SYVNTLPAISNC
+536 SYVNTLLAVSDC
-548 NDTSIANGFFRTY
+548 NDTTLRNGFFRTY
-561 TETENKPTFGNYV
+561 VETANKPTFGNYV
-574 LLNLKFSEDPNEYGI
+574 LLNLKFSEDPSEYGI

-615 TSITPINNSA
+615 TSITPINNSV

-645 IWYNGTNWVDANGTT
+645 IWYNGTNWVDANGKVV
-660 I
+660 

>member
-1 MSANFTP
+1 MNKFEYKNLTP
-8 DQKGYKTYQS
+8 FKW
-18 FGTFRLFVLENF
+18 FVLENF
-30 PFIAEDFDA
+30 PFIEADFDA
-39 LTYYQML
+39 LTEWQL
-46 CKVVAFLQDVITNNE
+46 FCKLGKEMNKIIKSVNDSGEQVEKLTDAFI
-61 SLQYNQTQLLDAF
+61 SLQEYV
-74 NELQNYV
+74 ENY
-81 NTYFDNLD
+81 FKNLD
-89 VQTEINN
+89 VQDEINN
-96 KLDQMAESGELQ
+96 KLNEMAESGELQ
-108 DIINQYLQLAGIFKY
+108 DIINQYLQLAGIFAY
-123 NNIDEMKSAVNL
+123 NNINEMKSAINL

-140 CCVFGNKEIND
+140 CCVYGNKEIND

-157 NVKNTTDLIVDNK
+157 NVKNSTTLDVDDK
-170 SVIKLNNN
+170 IVIKLNNN

-196 NEFRLKNTKCF
+196 NTFRLKNTKCY
-207 IINIPKTNQ
+207 IVDIPKTNK
-216 YGKVNKFKI
+216 YGQINKFKI

-251 LALNSGIFDPDTNTI
+251 LALNSGIFDPDSDTI

-285 EDLYYLTIGDD
+285 EDLYYLTIADD
-296 GKFGYVKV
+296 GKFGYIKV
-304 GNTTAEQMIADGI
+304 GNTTAEQMISDGI

-335 HTYPYADGN
+335 HTYPYVDGN

-381 LIENYPNID
+381 LLENYPNID

-402 VNYYR
+402 INYYR

-424 PTFLYINNENSINST
+424 PTFLYINNENSVNSS

-462 TLDKLTQ
+462 ALDKLTQ

-476 TTQYQTLDFYNNGVY
+476 TTEYQTIDFYNNGVY
-491 DKRIA
+491 DKRIG

-504 LDINLSDSSR
+504 LDINLTDSSR
-514 NNFKNCFHVDQNNAK
+514 NNFKNCFHVDQNNVK
-529 IPLGTIG
+529 IPLGVIG
-536 SYVNTLPAISNC
+536 SYVNTLPAVSNC
-548 NDTSIANGFFRTY
+548 NDLNIANGFYRTY
-561 TETENKPTFGNYV
+561 TETANKPTFGNYV
-574 LLNLKFSEDPNEYGI
+574 LLNLKFSEDPSEYGI
-589 NQYCFP
+589 NQYAFP
-595 NSNNNSIFKRRYDGG
+595 NSNNNSIFKRRYEGS
-610 NWSAW
+610 NWGPW

-645 IWYNGTNWVDANGTT
+645 IWFNGTNWVDATGA
-660 I
+660 IV

>member
-1 MSANFTP
+1 MNKFEYKNLTP
-8 DQKGYKTYQS
+8 FKW
-18 FGTFRLFVLENF
+18 FVLENF
-30 PFIAEDFDA
+30 PFIEADFDA
-39 LTYYQML
+39 LTEWQL
-46 CKVVAFLQDVITNNE
+46 FCKLGKEMNKIIKSVNDSGEQVEKLTDAFI
-61 SLQYNQTQLLDAF
+61 SLQEYV
-74 NELQNYV
+74 ENY
-81 NTYFDNLD
+81 FKNLD
-89 VQTEINN
+89 VQDEINN
-96 KLDQMAESGELQ
+96 KLNEMSASGELQ
-108 DIINQYLQLAGIFKY
+108 DIINQYLQLAGIFTY

-157 NVKNTTDLIVDNK
+157 NVKNSTSLDVDGKIV
-170 SVIKLNNN
+170 VKLNNN

-196 NEFRLKNTKCF
+196 NTFRLKNTRCY
-207 IINIPKTNQ
+207 IVDIPKTNK
-216 YGKVNKFKI
+216 YGQINKFKI

-251 LALNSGIFDPDTNTI
+251 LALNSGLFDPDTDTI

-285 EDLYYLTIGDD
+285 EDLYYLTIADD

-335 HTYPYADGN
+335 HTYPYVDGKHS
-344 NPRQVL
+344 RQVL

-375 ADIQDY
+375 VDIQDY
-381 LIENYPNID
+381 LLENYPNID

-424 PTFLYINNENSINST
+424 SSFLYINNENSVNSI

-462 TLDKLTQ
+462 ALDKLTQ

-476 TTQYQTLDFYNNGVY
+476 TTEYQTLDFYNNGVY

-514 NNFKNCFHVDQNNAK
+514 NNFKNCFHVDQDNAK
-529 IPLGTIG
+529 IPIGVIG
-536 SYVNTLPAISNC
+536 SYVNTLLPVSDC
-548 NDTSIANGFFRTY
+548 NDTTLRNGFFRTY
-561 TETENKPTFGNYV
+561 SETANKPTFGNYV
-574 LLNLKFSEDPNEYGI
+574 LLNLKFSEDPSEYGI

-645 IWYNGTNWVDANGTT
+645 IWYNGTNWVDANGNVV
-660 I
+660 